1 MNKPKETPRTSD
13 DKDAREKELI
23 SLRQVSRKLSDSMNK
38 FNDVQTGLVWL
49 MVFNNISVITR
60 QSVLLME
67 ETGKKHA
74 NDEDVLSLK

>member
-1 MNKPKETPRTSD
+1 LNKPKETPRTSD

-49 MVFNNISVITR
+49 IIM
-60 QSVLLME
+60 
-67 ETGKKHA
+67 
-74 NDEDVLSLK
+74 